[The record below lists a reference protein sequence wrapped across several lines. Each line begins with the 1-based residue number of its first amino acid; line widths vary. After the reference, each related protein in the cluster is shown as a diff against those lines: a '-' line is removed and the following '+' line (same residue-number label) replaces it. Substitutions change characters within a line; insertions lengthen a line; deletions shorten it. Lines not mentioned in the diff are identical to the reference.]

1 MKLSR
6 NIVLSLEI
14 LVAHKLRTLLS
25 VIGIVVGI
33 GAVVLMVSAGRGAQK
48 QIVDRIQGMG
58 TNLLIVNAGRTVI
71 IAGRQRQME
80 TVRTLLVSDAQAI
93 AKECPSVALAAPAV
107 SKKLSV
113 RWEDQDAL
121 TNIVGMSAEGFPV
134 RNIAVAAGKPFDAD
148 ESRAAKRVAILG
160 ATASANL
167 FGNADPV
174 GQQIRIG
181 KVPFEV
187 IGLAAP
193 RGMDVNGQDQD
204 DVILVPLETAMRR
217 ILNVTHVQTV
227 YIQARDSRAL
237 GSAEM
242 EVASLLR
249 QRHRLDS
256 KPDDFT
262 IQNQATLLETERETT
277 GSMTLLIGSVAGI
290 SLVVGGVGILA
301 VMLMSVR
308 ERTREIG
315 LRRAVGALRSDIRNQ
330 FLLESA
336 ILAGAGG
343 VAGVVGGVGLSLVVS
358 SLGYWPAMISWPAA
372 AVAFAF
378 SVVVGVF
385 FGLYP
390 AARAAR
396 LEPIE
401 ALRAE

>member
-58 TNLLIVNAGRTVI
+58 TNLLIVNAGRTMI

-113 RWEDQDAL
+113 RWEDQDAI
-121 TNIVGMSAEGFPV
+121 TNVVGMSAEGFPV
-134 RNIAVAAGKPFDAD
+134 RKIAVAAGRPFDAD

-160 ATASANL
+160 PTAAANL

-227 YIQARDSRAL
+227 CIQARDSRAL

-249 QRHRLDS
+249 QRHRLDG

-315 LRRAVGALRSDIRNQ
+315 LRRAVGALRRDIRNQ

-343 VAGVVGGVGLSLVVS
+343 VAGVVGGVGLSLAVS

-390 AARAAR
+390 ATRAAR